1 MSALN
6 GKVAIVSGAA
16 QGVGLALVRR
26 LAEEGASVVAFDR
39 SASIA
44 EAVKAIDP
52 TGDKVVGKQADV
64 SNPDDMRKLVGD
76 TITQFGGLDILINN
90 AAVWKETPV
99 DTTWDQAV
107 ADFDEIL
114 GTNYRGLL
122 ILSRLCVPHL
132 QARGGG
138 DVISVSCDD
147 VLPVQRA
154 RTNPAST
161 DVYNASKWAIN
172 GLTDAWAGYLAKDN
186 IRVNA
191 LCIGPTDT
199 PMMQASAGIASDG
212 QAAPLA
218 PEQIAGLLIDLLA
231 DGRTGEN
238 VGAWAGKPV
247 ALEERKPAHRTI
259 TG

>member
-1 MSALN
+1 MSALS

-16 QGVGLALVRR
+16 QGVGLALARR
-26 LAEEGASVVAFDR
+26 LASEGARVVAFDK
-39 SASIA
+39 SASIND
-44 EAVKAIDP
+44 VSDDNI
-52 TGDKVVGKQADV
+52 TVHQADV
-64 SNPDDMRKLVGD
+64 SSPDDMRKLVSE
-76 TITQFGGLDILINN
+76 TVEQFGGLDILINN

-99 DTTWDQAV
+99 DAPWEQAV
-107 ADFDEIL
+107 ADFDDIFN
-114 GTNYRGLL
+114 TNYRGLL

-138 DVISVSCDD
+138 DIVSVSCDD

-172 GLTDAWAGYLAKDN
+172 GLTDAWAGYLEKDN

-212 QAAPLA
+212 KAKALA
-218 PEQIAGLLIDLLA
+218 PEEVAGLLMDLLA

-238 VGAWAGKPV
+238 IGAWAGQTV
-247 ALEERKPAHRTI
+247 GLQERKPAHRTI